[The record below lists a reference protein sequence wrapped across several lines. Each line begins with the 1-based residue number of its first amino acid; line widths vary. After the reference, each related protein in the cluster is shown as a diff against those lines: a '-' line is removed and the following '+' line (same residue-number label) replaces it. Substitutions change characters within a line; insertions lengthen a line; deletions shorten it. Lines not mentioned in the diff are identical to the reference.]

1 MNTREILSQLTQKL
15 MTKQLQPLQVDKGEL
30 RAAGTNFKF
39 LCVKRFKLEQT
50 GSRTVLHC
58 KKS

>member
-1 MNTREILSQLTQKL
+1 
-15 MTKQLQPLQVDKGEL
+15 MTKQLQPLQVDKGVL